1 MNCSHCGTPSVRAEQ
16 RFCAGCGSDLAA
28 ATQPGVEPPPAYH
41 PPARVTGPLF
51 ADDPSTRSAPG
62 GPLPPPP
69 VPAYAAM
76 PPQQPA
82 AAPQPPLPAYDDG
95 RRDRRRTSVL
105 LLVVA
110 ALVAALIGAAGV
122 VLLFGNDDDDRASDT
137 SAEDRGDKIDATTE
151 ATTDATTDDGGA
163 TTATATA
170 TDSENAEPAS
180 FRCWHGG
187 PLVTRPVDCAPPTG
201 QAGLAWVFPSSD
213 ESTCSPSVAVQRAAE
228 VDCSP
233 LVDGDPVRF
242 HYSEWRSRE
251 ALENYYG
258 GNTVATIASPG
269 GRGDL
274 TAARVA
280 SRASDVGYKVAVY
293 YADSTALWSV
303 TIYAA
308 DEAQYLAA
316 VGLLEARPFGQLR
329 GERE

>member
-1 MNCSHCGTPSVRAEQ
+1 MNCSHCGTPSVHADQ
-16 RFCAGCGSDLAA
+16 RFCGNCGGDLAA
-28 ATQPGVEPPPAYH
+28 ATRPGGEPPPAYH

-51 ADDPSTRSAPG
+51 ADDPSTTRPAPG
-62 GPLPPPP
+62 GQQPPPP

-82 AAPQPPLPAYDDG
+82 PVPQPPLPAYDDG
-95 RRDRRRTSVL
+95 RRNRRRTPVL
-105 LLVVA
+105 LLAVA
-110 ALVAALIGAAGV
+110 ALVAALIGAGGV

-137 SAEDRGDKIDATTE
+137 SAEDRGDGV
-151 ATTDATTDDGGA
+151 DATTDTTTDEGEA
-163 TTATATA
+163 TTTTTATE
-170 TDSENAEPAS
+170 SENAEPAS
-180 FRCWHGG
+180 YRCWHGG
-187 PLVTRPVDCAPPTG
+187 PPVTRLVDCAPPSG
-201 QAGLAWVFPSSD
+201 AAGLAWVFPSSD
-213 ESTCSPSVAVQRAAE
+213 ESTCSPSVGVQRAAE

-242 HYSEWRSRE
+242 HYSEWRSRT

-274 TAARVA
+274 TAARVE

-293 YADSTALWSV
+293 YADSTAVWSV

-316 VGLLEARPFGQLR
+316 VDLLEARPFRQLR